1 VSLYYIED
9 KPYKEIA
16 EKESL
21 TIPALKM
28 KLFRAKKMLKDFVNN
43 DKNKT

>member
-1 VSLYYIED
+1 MYYIED
-9 KPYKEIA
+9 RSYKDIA

-28 KLFRAKKMLKDFVNN
+28 KLFRAKKILKDLVNN
-43 DKNKT
+43 DKNKI